1 MMGEIS
7 RRLHRKLTK
16 LVPPGDITRPPMGWR
31 PQTPA
36 PDIPKMIA
44 KGYDPVHAAYIF
56 VHHITSVFSE
66 NVSRLPEMRTYAQE
80 VGSAEEE
87 YMPSGPPMSPLTTSF
102 FSCWAFLDHRIGKT
116 TDTLAG
122 CLIEANDSICMNSDQ
137 LEALRRMS
145 QSRMGIYEHKGTEDN
160 HVRLRELITDREF
173 VYHSGSGYRGKK
185 GGTLVRSA
193 PAAVGPRACDLPHR
207 LHHALC
213 LDRSIE
219 EGLNRLFE
227 AKHGRDEGTPRSGP
241 TAPASQVRSQ
251 KELLERVRPPRL
263 PSPSSG
269 RHLLDRHPRPQS
281 HAPACVNRS
290 PGSITSCQGPGNRP
304 TQFVSRPVRRSG

>member
-122 CLIEANDSICMNSDQ
+122 CLIEANDSICMKSDQ

-145 QSRMGIYEHKGTEDN
+145 QSRMGIYEHQGWQEN
-160 HVRLRELITDREF
+160 YVRLRELFTDREF
-173 VYHSGSGYRGKK
+173 VCHVASGYRGKA
-185 GGTLVRSA
+185 GELWSVRLLPPLVPKFATYHVAFTTPYVLLGSTKKDWIDFLRRNMVGIKASSEA
-193 PAAVGPRACDLPHR
+193 EALHRLMKCGPRKNYWNEFVFLAYHHHQANAIYLSGIPDLKSTLPH
-207 LHHALC
+207 A
-213 LDRSIE
+213 
-219 EGLNRLFE
+219 
-227 AKHGRDEGTPRSGP
+227 
-241 TAPASQVRSQ
+241 
-251 KELLERVRPPRL
+251 
-263 PSPSSG
+263 
-269 RHLLDRHPRPQS
+269 
-281 HAPACVNRS
+281 
-290 PGSITSCQGPGNRP
+290 
-304 TQFVSRPVRRSG
+304 

>member
-1 MMGEIS
+1 MGEIS

-122 CLIEANDSICMNSDQ
+122 CLIEANDSICMNPDQ

-145 QSRMGIYEHKGTEDN
+145 QSRMGIYEHKGTEDD
-160 HVRLRELITDREF
+160 HVRLRELITDKEF
-173 VYHSGSGYRGKK
+173 VCHSGSGYRGKK
-185 GGTLVRSA
+185 GELWFVRLLPPLVPELATYDIVFTTPYVLIGQSKSDWIAYLKRSVVGMKA
-193 PAAVGPRACDLPHR
+193 PSEADALHQLLKFGPRRNYWNEFVLLAYHHHQADAIYLSGIPDLKATLPH
-207 LHHALC
+207 A
-213 LDRSIE
+213 
-219 EGLNRLFE
+219 
-227 AKHGRDEGTPRSGP
+227 
-241 TAPASQVRSQ
+241 
-251 KELLERVRPPRL
+251 
-263 PSPSSG
+263 
-269 RHLLDRHPRPQS
+269 
-281 HAPACVNRS
+281 
-290 PGSITSCQGPGNRP
+290 
-304 TQFVSRPVRRSG
+304 